1 MTPMSSR
8 KGGPTLVD
16 EVPVLTPDTAPQKE
30 VMDLSNSMKT
40 DLDYINS
47 ECINMDFILGFFF

>member
-1 MTPMSSR
+1 MSSR

-47 ECINMDFILGFFF
+47 ECINVDFVLGFFF